1 MKKFLIFLLSIIC
14 IFSFLMASACNDDE
28 TESKVQLL
36 GFNAWDDLAGFDMN
50 PTFFGGNWSV
60 NRDPQYISEGS
71 GSWKIYVESTMA
83 NQPDFKMVANKNK
96 IKIDISD
103 VTEFNLWA
111 HSNAEEP
118 FQIIITAYSGSNIV
132 CAPTATVNKGANN
145 LVFKLRREALVGKII
160 TSYGISFSG
169 IKAGTT
175 LYLDDFSAKT
185 TTEAVVFKPEIQEVI
200 DAIENFSNPTRQEV
214 ESVLAKYRALPT
226 EDKICV
232 TNYNDLKTAAR
243 EYQLSDLAAA
253 KVESPETWM
262 FFGEPFGEIQVKGA
276 TAGAVSTYNYSEE
289 QHYGDDSG
297 SLKVEF
303 AVTSTNWV
311 TLSTDAE
318 TEVDGEYLEFYV
330 YNDSDQIKGMCVGWN
345 APISP
350 YSNKSFYYTLASRQ
364 WTRILCKSSDL
375 YDAGGAS
382 GGLQICG
389 LKDLVSFA
397 GQPPE
402 GAMYFSSFV
411 TIDEDAIKAAR
422 KGDDANTLY
431 FFDRKEGTA
440 HLTPAVDV
448 FIPYQSA
455 MDFEYSTEVKF
466 GNEAGSL
473 AVTSHEVEYPVGAAK
488 TSEPTIN
495 WNTMGYE
502 FNEGDYVVFYVYNDS
517 DFDVVDISLG
527 DAHRQRCYNGQWTMV
542 LWSAADVQANGW
554 SWLIGRNYGDNDHD
568 PMTYGRLTGTVYFS
582 KAKVY
587 SAQQVKDL
595 TTVDSTYEY
604 TIGNTTL
611 VGNPELIYNGYDH
624 DNIFAFNDPSFK
636 NPHYVNGTL
645 RWNVLGE
652 KYQLEYKPSVGFKF
666 KQSYEVTNCYVYVTI
681 SGAVEGEI
689 YIQTFNSIGF
699 TDDGYFGSANG
710 ELVETLA
717 NGFAVYKFNVDQN
730 IIKVKATEF
739 SAFRICAKYTK
750 APITGQ
756 VVVSD
761 IKVVNQ

>member
-36 GFNAWDDLAGFDMN
+36 GFNVWDDLAGFDMN

-83 NQPDFKMVANKNK
+83 NQPDFKMVANPKK
-96 IKIDISD
+96 IKTDISD

-118 FQIIITAYSGSNIV
+118 FQIIITAYKGSDIV

-145 LVFKLRREALVGKII
+145 LVFKLRREALGEKGKII

-185 TTEAVVFKPEIQEVI
+185 TTEAIVFKPEIQEVI
-200 DAIENFSNPTRQEV
+200 DAIDNFSGNPTRQEV

-232 TNYNDLKTAAR
+232 TNYNDLKTAAY

-345 APISP
+345 APKSP
-350 YSNKSFYYTLASRQ
+350 YNGKNFYYTLASRQ

-431 FFDRKEGTA
+431 FFERKEGTA

-473 AVTSHEVEYPVGAAK
+473 AVTSHEVEYPEGAAK

-542 LWSAADVQANGW
+542 LWSAADVQKNGW
-554 SWLIGRNYGDNDHD
+554 SWLIGRNYGDKDFD
-568 PMTYGRLTGTVYFS
+568 PMKYGRLTGTIYFS

-587 SAQQVKDL
+587 S
-595 TTVDSTYEY
+595 S
-604 TIGNTTL
+604 
-611 VGNPELIYNGYDH
+611 
-624 DNIFAFNDPSFK
+624 
-636 NPHYVNGTL
+636 
-645 RWNVLGE
+645 
-652 KYQLEYKPSVGFKF
+652 
-666 KQSYEVTNCYVYVTI
+666 
-681 SGAVEGEI
+681 GEI
-689 YIQTFNSIGF
+689 PPSGP
-699 TDDGYFGSANG
+699 
-710 ELVETLA
+710 
-717 NGFAVYKFNVDQN
+717 
-730 IIKVKATEF
+730 IITA
-739 SAFRICAKYTK
+739 ICRT
-750 APITGQ
+750 
-756 VVVSD
+756 
-761 IKVVNQ
+761 